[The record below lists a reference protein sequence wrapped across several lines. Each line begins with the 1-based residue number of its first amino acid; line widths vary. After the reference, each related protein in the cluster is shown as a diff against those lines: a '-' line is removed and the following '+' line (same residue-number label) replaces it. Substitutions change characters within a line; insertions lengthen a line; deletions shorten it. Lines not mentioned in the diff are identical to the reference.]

1 MAVNLG
7 ALAAA
12 QQLLSLDTPMNFTLF
27 ALAAILISSALMPI
41 TLTRQAQPALPDM
54 PATDL
59 LQLARIA
66 PLPLMAAGISG
77 LTLGGFWGLAPVYAS
92 QVGFDAAGVGLLMSI
107 TILGGAV
114 LQWPIGLFS
123 DKHDRRVV
131 LLWVVAIAAVL
142 ALVITPILSGSLLLG
157 LMFLWGGLAFSIY
170 SRSEEHT
177 SELQSLMRISYAV
190 F

>member
-1 MAVNLG
+1 
-7 ALAAA
+7 
-12 QQLLSLDTPMNFTLF
+12 
-27 ALAAILISSALMPI
+27 
-41 TLTRQAQPALPDM
+41 
-54 PATDL
+54 
-59 LQLARIA
+59 
-66 PLPLMAAGISG
+66 MAAGISG

-142 ALVITPILSGSLLLG
+142 ALVITPILSGSAAAGADVSLG
-157 LMFLWGGLAFSIY
+157 RAGVFDL
-170 SRSEEHT
+170 SRSPLRRW
-177 SELQSLMRISYAV
+177 SISCTRTKFFRDPAACYWPTASV
-190 F
+190 RRSAQWSPVV